1 MFQKRML
8 SLAVTLAT
16 CGALPVIAQ
25 AQETAQEE
33 PMLEE
38 ILVQGVRSAELNARE
53 IERNRDIFS
62 SVISQDDAGNFA
74 DQNVAEALQRLP
86 GVTLQKNDG
95 QGEFVNVR
103 GLGPSFVGVS
113 LNNSELASSSTD
125 NRSVALNSIPADL
138 MGSIEV
144 FKSLTPD
151 MDLNSIG
158 GRVNVNSVTAFT
170 RGEDSLRLSL
180 QGAMHEQRGEF
191 SPKATLQA
199 TKLLLD
205 ETVGIAVSFS
215 HEERA
220 TEVNQIR
227 HSSSNDPRFMRV
239 SQPQLGDDSN
249 NRENN
254 ARSSLEYLQ
263 EGDVDPYIDNER
275 ILAPYEVEVR
285 QDESVRTTT
294 AGTFNIEWRPNDN
307 SEYFVRYDR
316 SDFTDEE
323 LTLREYFRFGQGD
336 ARYVSFINPD
346 NNAFAVSDTD
356 LQQHVFIQDSEDTTT
371 TYALGGENNFDLWT
385 VDYEYHNSVGE
396 QVNPDDRRVQFRIQS
411 LPMYAQTF
419 KDDIRAQI
427 LSRTQIRLLAEEAG
441 AEIPT
446 SGVPGTGGYAGFPGY
461 QLGERRQ
468 EAFVYDGI
476 YLEDGFR
483 QDEVEQF
490 KLNVRRDFEDG
501 VVNYL
506 KAGLVSKERTRS
518 RDRGRW
524 SVNPSD
530 YPFAC
535 EGDEACLEWA
545 NTGIGRGDFETYT
558 PRNPRFDHDFITTS
572 SAEELLDVTRQIPL
586 NLDPERSGH
595 ASKSDNYSIYEESNE
610 AYLMAEFNLAQDMYL
625 IAGAR
630 YVETEFGSTG
640 WFTLRHDRFLSEDG
654 ITRDIVMP
662 LGDPST
668 GGFVQNSYDGVYPGL
683 HLRWEPTDDL
693 LVRTSLWTNYNRPD
707 YDDASAD
714 AAFDGRVF
722 MSAADPIEGRDNC
735 SDNLQDDL
743 GAPNDDYVDFIS
755 DNFTLCEGNAL
766 ELGNTDLKAMEA
778 TNFDA
783 SVSWYGP
790 DGHFAELAVFYKNIQ
805 DFIVEVRGTSV
816 ARSDMPGSVQAA
828 LNQIDSTG
836 GGEPSITENVFRIE
850 EDYVFDDVNTTI
862 NGDVANVYGAE
873 LSYSRYFE
881 NNLFVNTNLTLLSSS
896 ADAGA
901 TVRADDVQLPNQ
913 ADVTANVTLGWE
925 NDFASARL
933 IGNYRSEVLKQIGSC
948 SEADLEA
955 DAEWAR
961 LNDASNPDALEGAQG
976 SGVVYPE
983 NCRKWADIFHDEIFG
998 LDFKATYNLNDD
1010 IKFYFDVLNITED
1023 VDVFYFQGNEYS
1035 NGPVLF
1041 ESEGLGR
1048 TFQVGMTVR
1057 FW

>member
-8 SLAVTLAT
+8 SLAVSLVA
-16 CGALPVIAQ
+16 CGSLPAFSQDQ
-25 AQETAQEE
+25 ASSQEDK
-33 PMLEE
+33 PLEE
-38 ILVQGVRSAELNARE
+38 IVVQGVRAAELNARE
-53 IERNRDIFS
+53 IERNKDIFS

-158 GRVNVNSVTAFT
+158 GRVNVNSVTAFS
-170 RGEDSLRLSL
+170 RGEDSVRLSL

-199 TKLLLD
+199 TKLLAD
-205 ETVGIAVSFS
+205 ETIGIAVSLS

-220 TEVNQIR
+220 TEVNQIF
-227 HSSSNDPRFMRV
+227 HSTSNDLRFLRV

-263 EGDVDPYIDNER
+263 EGVVDPYIDEPR
-275 ILAPYEVEVR
+275 ILAPWEFEVR

-294 AGTFNIEWRPNDN
+294 AGTFNLEWRPTDN
-307 SEYFVRYDR
+307 SEYFVRYDH
-316 SDFTDEE
+316 STFTDEE

-336 ARYVSFINPD
+336 ARYVSYVNPE
-346 NNAFAVSDTD
+346 NNSFAVSDTD
-356 LQQHVFIQDSEDTTT
+356 LQQHVFIQEAEDQTTT
-371 TYALGGENNFDLWT
+371 FALGGENNIDLWT
-385 VDYEYHNSVGE
+385 VDYEFHNSVGE
-396 QVNPDDRRVQFRIQS
+396 QTNPDDRRVQFRIQS
-411 LPMYAQTF
+411 LPMYARSFQ
-419 KDDIRAQI
+419 DDIEAQV
-427 LSRTQIRLLAEEAG
+427 LSRTQIRALAEQSG
-441 AEIPT
+441 AVIPT

-461 QLGERRQ
+461 ELDERRQ

-483 QDEVEQF
+483 EDEVEQY
-490 KLNVRRDFEDG
+490 KLNVRRDFEG
-501 VVNYL
+501 GFINYF
-506 KAGLVSKERTRS
+506 KAGILAKERTRS
-518 RDRGRW
+518 RDRARW

-535 EGDEACLEWA
+535 EGDEECLTWA

-558 PRNPRFDHDFITTS
+558 PRNPRFDHDFITTAD
-572 SAEELLDVTRQIPL
+572 AENLLDITRQIPL
-586 NLDPERSGH
+586 NLDPNRSGH

-610 AYLMAEFNLAQDMYL
+610 AYLMGEFNLMDNMWL

-640 WFTLRHDRFLSEDG
+640 WFTLRHDRFQREDG
-654 ITRDIVMP
+654 VVRDIVMP
-662 LGDPST
+662 LGDPAT
-668 GGFVQNSYDGVYPGL
+668 GGFVVNEYDGVYPGL

-693 LVRTSLWTNYNRPD
+693 LVRSSLWTNYNRPD

-714 AAFDGRVF
+714 AGFDGRVF

-743 GAPNDDYVDFIS
+743 GAPNDGYVEFIS
-755 DNFTLCEGNAL
+755 QNFTLCEGNAL

-790 DGHFAELAVFYKNIQ
+790 NGHFAELAVFYKQID
-805 DFIVEVRGTSV
+805 DFIVEVRGIDVS
-816 ARSDMPGSVQAA
+816 RNDLPGSVRVA
-828 LNQIDSTG
+828 LDRIDSSD

-850 EDYVFDDVNTTI
+850 EDYVFQDVNTTL
-862 NGDVANVYGAE
+862 NGDTSSVYGAE
-873 LSYSRYFE
+873 ISYSRYFE
-881 NNLFVNTNLTLLSSS
+881 NNFFVNGNMTLLSST
-896 ADAGA
+896 ADAGE
-901 TVRADDVQLPNQ
+901 TVRADDIRLPNQ
-913 ADVTANVTLGWE
+913 ADLTANLTLGWE
-925 NDFASARL
+925 NEMFSARL
-933 IGNYRSEVLKQIGSC
+933 IQNYRGEVLKQIGSC
-948 SEADLEA
+948 SAADIQT
-955 DAEWAR
+955 DREWAA
-961 LNDASNPDALEGAQG
+961 LNDASNPDALEGAAG

-983 NCRKWADIFHDEIFG
+983 NCRRWADVFHDEIFG
-998 LDFKATYNLNDD
+998 LDFKATYNLNED
-1010 IKFYFDVLNITED
+1010 IKFYFDVLNVTED
-1023 VDVFYFQGNEYS
+1023 VDVFYFRGNDYS
-1035 NGPVLF
+1035 NGPVMYK
-1041 ESEGLGR
+1041 SEGLGR
-1048 TFQVGMTVR
+1048 TFQVGATIR